1 MKSFWDFGRE
11 VYSNEFEVLFTDLT
25 IDRAASCEWIMTQI
39 MIMHIQASQCEALQE
54 EYKVTLAT
62 AETLLSGNETEYAS
76 TVSSL
81 TSTMNGYDLL
91 VSSFT
96 KEQIYDMDE
105 YYSLVEQE
113 SELQSEYDTLFAETV
128 DVQGQF

>member
-1 MKSFWDFGRE
+1 M
-11 VYSNEFEVLFTDLT
+11 
-25 IDRAASCEWIMTQI
+25 
-39 MIMHIQASQCEALQE
+39 
-54 EYKVTLAT
+54 TLAT

-128 DVQGQF
+128 DVQG